1 MNDDEMD
8 ELIAILRAMLIRNG
22 FGYVAEEAE
31 EGLYP
36 TAGRRARALALIEAA
51 EGVTVDLA
59 DIELRG
65 LDRLESEEIVFQRD
79 DEDQAGDYTRAQDA
93 RGGPEAGVSGSDRLR
108 GPQRYAHVADLASRR
123 AVFRQLRKRL
133 DGED

>member
-8 ELIAILRAMLIRNG
+8 ELIASLRAMLIRYG

-36 TAGRRARALALIEAA
+36 TAGRRARALALIDAA

-59 DIELRG
+59 DIELRL
-65 LDRLESEEIVFQRD
+65 LDRLEAEEIVFQRD
-79 DEDQAGDYTRAQDA
+79 DEDEAGDYTRVQDA
-93 RGGPEAGVSGSDRLR
+93 GGDPEAGAGGGDRLR
-108 GPQRYAHVADLASRR
+108 GPQRYALVAELASRR
-123 AVFRQLRKRL
+123 AVFRQLRRRL